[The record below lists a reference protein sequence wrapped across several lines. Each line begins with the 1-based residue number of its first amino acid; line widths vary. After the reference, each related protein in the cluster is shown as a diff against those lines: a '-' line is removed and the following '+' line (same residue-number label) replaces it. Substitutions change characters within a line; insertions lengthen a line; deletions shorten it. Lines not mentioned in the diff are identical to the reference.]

1 MPRRLK
7 HRISLALL
15 TLFATGLSVA
25 GPAAPAL
32 AALPQGGA
40 APDFNTQAV
49 LAGKPFTFR
58 LAEALRNGPVVLYF
72 FPAAFTSGCTIEAH
86 DFSDATDRF
95 HAAGASIIGLSHDP
109 LDKLSRFSI
118 TECRN
123 KFAVGVA
130 DSAVI
135 AAYKVKLPLLSM
147 SDRTS
152 YVIAPDG
159 KILMAYSAL
168 SPQGHVAKSLA
179 AVQAWRAA
187 HPAFRTPGGKE

>member
-1 MPRRLK
+1 MTFRKNLAAT
-7 HRISLALL
+7 LAL
-15 TLFATGLSVA
+15 GLMAASVA
-25 GPAAPAL
+25 APGL
-32 AALPQGGA
+32 AALPQGAA
-40 APDFNTQAV
+40 APNFTLNA
-49 LAGKPFTFR
+49 AKGGKPFNFS
-58 LAEALRNGPVVLYF
+58 LQQSLRKGPVVLYF